1 MCQLGREP
9 GKLERRRPAVTE
21 ALLQKRKGT
30 AQKPARPEYL
40 LHILDTAIGQG
51 DTSYPHGTSIA
62 IGAFPVKLG
71 PGRLKDIT
79 TFGVQELLE
88 DSDYSST
95 IAPVRVFLV
104 LLSKS
109 REQKGRQNW
118 VLQGASKGWER
129 RNRGWFGKR
138 ESLGDLRSLHQQ
150 CCCFSLGSCASQ
162 TQAPVE
168 GGGRGHAQM
177 SFLWSRGAITL
188 PTGLPQP
195 RTIPLT
201 CEPCPPRQRPPW
213 LAGTAP
219 GPWPWLCH
227 LCSTR
232 LLWGE
237 EGG

>member
-1 MCQLGREP
+1 MAQELLEKVLAGRLALQGQVHSQGLQDGAIVTQGGGVCQLGREP

-40 LHILDTAIGQG
+40 LYILDTAIGQG

-118 VLQGASKGWER
+118 DLQDASKGWER

-138 ESLGDLRSLHQQ
+138 ESLGGLRSLHQQ
-150 CCCFSLGSCASQ
+150 CCCFSLESCANQ

-177 SFLWSRGAITL
+177 SFLWSRGAVTL
-188 PTGLPQP
+188 PTWFASAQDH
-195 RTIPLT
+195 
-201 CEPCPPRQRPPW
+201 PP
-213 LAGTAP
+213 
-219 GPWPWLCH
+219 H
-227 LCSTR
+227 L
-232 LLWGE
+232 
-237 EGG
+237 